1 MQCYPVKTRSTF
13 SNIIRSISLQRVSLI
28 VLDMFSWGGLLSS
41 MLFVMNDVTGESSYL
56 NNGISYTCVQTL
68 YMLMTNVDG

>member
-28 VLDMFSWGGLLSS
+28 VLDMFSWGGLLSP

>member
-1 MQCYPVKTRSTF
+1 
-13 SNIIRSISLQRVSLI
+13 
-28 VLDMFSWGGLLSS
+28 

-68 YMLMTNVDG
+68 YMLMTYVDG

>member
-1 MQCYPVKTRSTF
+1 
-13 SNIIRSISLQRVSLI
+13 
-28 VLDMFSWGGLLSS
+28 
-41 MLFVMNDVTGESSYL
+41 MLFVMKDVTGESSYL